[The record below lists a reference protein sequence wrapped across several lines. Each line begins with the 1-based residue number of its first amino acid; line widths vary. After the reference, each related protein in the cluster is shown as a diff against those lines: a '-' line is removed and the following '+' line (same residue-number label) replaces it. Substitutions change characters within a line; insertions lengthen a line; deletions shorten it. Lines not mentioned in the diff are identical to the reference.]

1 MPRSR
6 GGSARTLTAGPDPE
20 LNALL
25 SQVGTF
31 CTAGAV
37 RATWLRSVVAAKS
50 EWSRGERCTHIPS
63 PNSTDKV
70 GTTVPILQMKNPRDT
85 KAKSLAQAPGFLEG
99 WDLNW

>member
-25 SQVGTF
+25 SPVGTF

-37 RATWLRSVVAAKS
+37 RATCLRSVVAAKS
-50 EWSRGERCTHIPS
+50 EWSHGERCTHIAS
-63 PNSTDKV
+63 PNSTDM
-70 GTTVPILQMKNPRDT
+70 GTTVPILQVRNPRDT
-85 KAKSLAQAPGFLEG
+85 RAKSLAQAPGFLEG